1 MYLVFERTIVS
12 SLIFS
17 IEDLWNGSLTSEVQD
32 RVAAIKE
39 ALKSQED
46 KKKCPQPST
55 LVGKQAVE

>member
-1 MYLVFERTIVS
+1 MS